1 MMIMRNLIW
10 RLTAQAEAQMLQI
23 RALIIAHPHIGAYM
37 ATGGMY
43 VLSQTSG
50 EPVVNTFSE
59 NPHFSALEFLS
70 SLERSSS
77 RRFH

>member
-43 VLSQTSG
+43 VLSHQAGSPMIIASL
-50 EPVVNTFSE
+50 EL
-59 NPHFSALEFLS
+59 NPHFPLLVSVTP
-70 SLERSSS
+70 ERQ
-77 RRFH
+77 